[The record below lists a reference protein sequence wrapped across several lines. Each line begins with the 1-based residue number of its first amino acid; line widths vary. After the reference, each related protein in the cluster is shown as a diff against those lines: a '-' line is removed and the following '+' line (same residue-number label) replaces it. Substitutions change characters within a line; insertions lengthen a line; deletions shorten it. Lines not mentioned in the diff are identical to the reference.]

1 MSNHRDWSPKINP
14 YTVEMKIHFA
24 HLLAFTICAV
34 DVALALPT
42 ADDYPEVIPG
52 PGLPSLASLNL
63 TSAELYQRVP
73 SPGKQNSFPNVT
85 APLTSTISDIANG
98 LERRFDLLCNQV
110 PQCTLSD
117 ATACFNF
124 LNALGHQACTVPD
137 PFLAN
142 IKFCTAGGCNWYG
155 SNFKPGGG
163 HVSSFWYIQ
172 SEVARDVFTY
182 AVSVLIQ

>member
-1 MSNHRDWSPKINP
+1 
-14 YTVEMKIHFA
+14 MKIHFA

-73 SPGKQNSFPNVT
+73 SP
-85 APLTSTISDIANG
+85 DIANG

-163 HVSSFWYIQ
+163 HVSSFCDVATGGATVLFACGQ
-172 SEVARDVFTY
+172 VNGLVSGSNAANGNGDLVVTVSSE
-182 AVSVLIQ
+182 Q

>member
-1 MSNHRDWSPKINP
+1 
-14 YTVEMKIHFA
+14 MKIHFA

-85 APLTSTISDIANG
+85 APLTI
-98 LERRFDLLCNQV
+98 

-163 HVSSFWYIQ
+163 HVSSFCDVATGGATVLFACSQ
-172 SEVARDVFTY
+172 VNGLVSGSNAANGNGDLVVTVSSE
-182 AVSVLIQ
+182 Q